1 MEKTVYIM
9 TNKKMFLGTI
19 KCDFAKWYKANKKN

>member
-19 KCDFAKWYKANKKN
+19 KYDFAKCYKNNKKN